1 MEEKREDKKEEKK
14 IENDKK
20 EEEKSKKEKPQKE
33 KEDKKEKK
41 ILNPRKNEAKKLVS
55 YNFKKKNNN
64 KIINEIKEILITANK
79 KQIIKKIH
87 GTKKDDKEN
96 SSSKNKNTLEF
107 SSNIM
112 SSSKNDW
119 KLGPSGSKKK

>member
-1 MEEKREDKKEEKK
+1 MKQ
-14 IENDKK
+14 
-20 EEEKSKKEKPQKE
+20 KSLFP
-33 KEDKKEKK
+33 
-41 ILNPRKNEAKKLVS
+41 IIS
-55 YNFKKKNNN
+55 KKKNNN
-64 KIINEIKEILITANK
+64 KIINESTELLIIANK

-119 KLGPSGSKKK
+119 KLGPSGSKKKVKNCYLSIICDKMRVIFVF